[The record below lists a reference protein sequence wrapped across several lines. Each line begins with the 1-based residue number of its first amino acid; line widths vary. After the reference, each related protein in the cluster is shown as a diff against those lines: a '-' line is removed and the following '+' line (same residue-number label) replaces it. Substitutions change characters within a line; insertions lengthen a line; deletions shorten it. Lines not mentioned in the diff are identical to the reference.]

1 MRQDWTYKAKV
12 LRVVD
17 ADTLDVELDL
27 GFTVFIRQRL
37 RLVGPGGTYV
47 DAWETRGAERQM
59 GLVAKDFVQGLVD
72 TYPDAVLVRTQ
83 RETGKYGRYLAE
95 VEIAGVDLATSLVE
109 NGHAEFVYR

>member
-1 MRQDWTYKAKV
+1 MRQDWTYKATV

-59 GLVAKDFVQGLVD
+59 GLEAKRFVQDLVD
-72 TYPDAVLVRTQ
+72 TYADAVLVRTQ
-83 RETGKYGRYLAE
+83 RQTGKYGRYLAE
-95 VEIAGVDLATSLVE
+95 VQIAGVDLATSLVE
-109 NGHAEFVYR
+109 NGHAEFVR